1 MKTTQLLLPG
11 QTLEVGIS
19 PQDMKPLMI
28 NSAKSILRGSIHPTF
43 DKSSLQ
49 TSRRSIPNPAD
60 SSKRGNS
67 RIKIDIETNQNC
79 LTNILEN
86 DLSPLSNINKSNGH
100 LFKIDA
106 ADPKALGKCL
116 LNNLFMTKKSPDLGP
131 ISEISSPKLFK
142 VESEPIS
149 PRYNI
154 FFLSKREKIMT
165 ADAKNYIDE
174 YLTNAG

>member
-11 QTLEVGIS
+11 QTLEDRIS
-19 PQDMKPLMI
+19 PQDMQPLII

-49 TSRRSIPNPAD
+49 TSRRSIPKPAD

-67 RIKIDIETNQNC
+67 RIKIDIETNC

-86 DLSPLSNINKSNGH
+86 DLSPLSNFNKSNRQ

-116 LNNLFMTKKSPDLGP
+116 LNNLFMTKKVPDLGP
-131 ISEISSPKLFK
+131 ISEIFSPKLFK

-149 PRYNI
+149 PR
-154 FFLSKREKIMT
+154 
-165 ADAKNYIDE
+165 
-174 YLTNAG
+174 